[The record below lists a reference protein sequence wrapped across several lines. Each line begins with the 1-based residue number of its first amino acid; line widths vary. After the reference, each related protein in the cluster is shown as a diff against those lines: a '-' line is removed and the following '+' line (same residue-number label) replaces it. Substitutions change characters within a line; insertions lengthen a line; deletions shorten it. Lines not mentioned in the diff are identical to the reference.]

1 MGGEVI
7 RYWAGRERLFRLSLG
22 PIMDLEEALA
32 KQAIGVTF
40 QKLASGQF
48 SVMDV
53 HETLRI
59 GLIGG
64 GESVIDAKRLINAHF
79 DKIGLSDSA
88 GIASDLLASLMVGV
102 EEPEQKS
109 EGDTPERIKFSEL
122 SQISRVFN
130 MSPQDVRNLR
140 YSDYVNMM
148 RGYDASRPDAPMDH
162 LSEDEFLSI
171 LDKYEPKEGA

>member
-1 MGGEVI
+1 MTEVI
-7 RYWAGRERLFRLSLG
+7 RYWAGKDRLFRLRLG
-22 PIMDLEEALA
+22 LVMDLEEALA

-48 SVMDV
+48 GVMDV
-53 HETLRI
+53 HEALRI

-64 GESVIDAKRLINAHF
+64 GETVVDAKRLMNAHF
-79 DKIGLSDSA
+79 DKIGLSESA
-88 GIASDLLASLMVGV
+88 GIASDLLAALMVGV
-102 EEPEQKS
+102 ENTGDKPKSDEPA
-109 EGDTPERIKFSEL
+109 PIKFSEV

-148 RGYDASRPDAPMDH
+148 HGYNAARADAPMEH
-162 LSEDEFLSI
+162 LSEDEFLDI
-171 LDKYEPKEGA
+171 LDKYEPKED